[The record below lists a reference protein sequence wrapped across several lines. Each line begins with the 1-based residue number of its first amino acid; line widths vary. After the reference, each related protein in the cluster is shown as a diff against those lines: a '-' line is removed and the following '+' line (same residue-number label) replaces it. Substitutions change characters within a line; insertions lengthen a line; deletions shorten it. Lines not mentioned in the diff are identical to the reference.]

1 MIVLSLSP
9 KSFGSKDSNCL
20 GILHYLLYF
29 KKYSAWDF
37 LSGSVVK
44 TSPSNAGG
52 AGLIPGQGGKIS
64 HASSPK
70 KLKHKNRNNIATN
83 LMKTLKTVHIKENQ
97 IFKNKNLA
105 CPLINSF
112 LTKLSWNYPNFTVPI
127 FFFPEILCDA
137 TNGRSH
143 FKRAMHEDPTKQIL
157 FMVFKFWLDR
167 TSSIK

>member
-52 AGLIPGQGGKIS
+52 AGTIPGWGPKIRMPCG
-64 HASSPK
+64 HK
-70 KLKHKNRNNIATN
+70 KQNHKT
-83 LMKTLKTVHIKENQ
+83 E
-97 IFKNKNLA
+97 
-105 CPLINSF
+105 
-112 LTKLSWNYPNFTVPI
+112 
-127 FFFPEILCDA
+127 EIL
-137 TNGRSH
+137 
-143 FKRAMHEDPTKQIL
+143 
-157 FMVFKFWLDR
+157 
-167 TSSIK
+167 